1 MASEVSP
8 PMSRTLVRRLPAFL
22 ALALCAVA
30 LLATQALAAGP
41 RVRVADV
48 TGIVDETLAGWLE
61 GAIAA
66 GERDGIDALVLR
78 VDTPGGS
85 LEATRRIVAA
95 QLGSTVPVLAWV
107 GPGGARASSA
117 GAIVVL
123 ASHLAGMAP
132 GTTIGAAT
140 PVGGGGVDLDAKI
153 RSDTIAWARS
163 IAEARG
169 RPVAW
174 AEAIVDEARA
184 DPAADAV
191 AAGAV
196 EIEAASLADF
206 LAAADGRTVV
216 TADGAVTLALA
227 GAVPET
233 VAMDPLT
240 AFLHFL
246 SDPNIAFLFFAI
258 GLLLILIE
266 LQASNLVTGAIGA
279 LALILAF
286 IGFGSLPLNLAGVLL
301 VGLAFVLLVL
311 ELNVTSNGLL
321 TIGGI
326 VAFVLGAAAFY
337 ARPDGPFVPAVAVA
351 VPVIAGTAIA
361 LGLLAAGL
369 VVLAARTRAMPLA
382 NRAVA
387 EGGGPILA
395 PGTHAEVRM
404 PLAPV
409 GTIHAEGESW
419 SARSADDRPIAAGA
433 RVVVTGQDGL
443 VMLVAAEGGTMDP
456 LEQPGDPGRMEGA

>member
-1 MASEVSP
+1 
-8 PMSRTLVRRLPAFL
+8 MSRAPVRRPIAVLVL
-22 ALALCAVA
+22 ALLGT
-30 LLATQALAAGP
+30 LLLVTHAFAGAP

-61 GAIAA
+61 GTIAGA
-66 GERDGIDALVLR
+66 ERDGIDALVLR

-95 QLGSTVPVLAWV
+95 QLGATVPVLAWV

-140 PVGGGGVDLDAKI
+140 PVSGGGGDLDAKV
-153 RSDTIAWARS
+153 RNDTIAWART

-169 RPVAW
+169 RPPAW
-174 AEAIVDEARA
+174 AEAIVDEARS
-184 DPAADAV
+184 DPAAEAV

-196 EIEAASLADF
+196 EIEAATLADF
-206 LAAADGRTVV
+206 LAVADGRTVT
-216 TADGAVTLALA
+216 TAEGSVTLAVA
-227 GAVPET
+227 GATPEQ

-246 SDPNIAFLFFAI
+246 SDPNIAFLLFAI
-258 GLLLILIE
+258 GLLAILIE
-266 LQASNLVTGAIGA
+266 LQAPNLVTGALGA
-279 LALILAF
+279 LAIILAF

-351 VPVIAGTAIA
+351 VPVIAGTAIG

-369 VVLAARTRAMPLA
+369 VVLAARARAMPLA

-387 EGGGPILA
+387 ERGGPILV
-395 PGTHAEVRM
+395 PGTHAEVRT

-409 GTIHAEGESW
+409 GTIHAEGEAW
-419 SARSADDRPIAAGA
+419 SARSDDGRPIAVGA
-433 RVVVTGQDGL
+433 SVRVTGQDGL
-443 VMLVAAEGGTMDP
+443 VMLVAPIGATMEDQARTGTPGG
-456 LEQPGDPGRMEGA
+456 REGA